1 MDYQIIAVSRKKRF
15 DFENKVPV
23 TLGQAIIIWEGI
35 IRKSK
40 VLTFLGIL
48 DLFFW
53 PGKLRH
59 LTYGSE
65 VYINKIKT

>member
-35 IRKSK
+35 IMKMKS
-40 VLTFLGIL
+40 IN
-48 DLFFW
+48 LFRDIGPVFF
-53 PGKLRH
+53 GLE
-59 LTYGSE
+59 S
-65 VYINKIKT
+65 